1 MTLKPQDVLVLL
13 KLVAIGENPWTY
25 NGIAVDLCMSPAE
38 VHAAVRR
45 ALAAGLAARVGKTIV
60 PERRN
65 LEAFLVH
72 GIRHVFYPE
81 WGELTTGMPT
91 LAAAAPLRREGA
103 VAQEA
108 LPPVW
113 PDPEGGQRGP
123 SFMPLYKSAPRAAR
137 ADARLYE
144 LLVLVDAIRGG
155 DERVRSRAIRELRQR
170 LNGRSA
176 EAVVQA
182 DRRIS
187 VLGELGVSQS
197 ALMALLHRHHIGRLA
212 LFGSATRGELT
223 PASEIELLLE
233 FEPGRAPLPDGMAA
247 VREDFSVLLGG
258 RGVSLATASI
268 LEDASA
274 IRSRSS

>member
-13 KLVAIGENPWTY
+13 KLVVIEDNPWTY

-45 ALAAGLAARVGKTIV
+45 ALAAGLAVRSGKGIV

-65 LEAFLVH
+65 LEEFLVH
-72 GIRHVFYPE
+72 GVRHVFYAE

-91 LAAAAPLRREGA
+91 LGAAAPLRGTP
-103 VAQEA
+103 VAQDD

-113 PDPEGGQRGP
+113 PDPEGGHRGP

-137 ADARLYE
+137 ADPRLYE
-144 LLVLVDAIRGG
+144 LLVLVDAL
-155 DERVRSRAIRELRQR
+155 RSCDGPMRNSAIREMRKR
-170 LNGRSA
+170 LNVRSA
-176 EAVVQA
+176 EAMFRV
-182 DRRIS
+182 DRRLS
-187 VLGELGVSQS
+187 VLGDLGVSQS
-197 ALMALLHRHHIGRLA
+197 ALLALLHRHHIGRLA
-212 LFGSATRGELT
+212 LFGAAARGELT

-247 VREDFSVLLGG
+247 VREDFSVLFGG
-258 RGVSLATASI
+258 REVSLVAASI
-268 LEDASA
+268 LGDASA
-274 IRSRSS
+274 IQPRSS